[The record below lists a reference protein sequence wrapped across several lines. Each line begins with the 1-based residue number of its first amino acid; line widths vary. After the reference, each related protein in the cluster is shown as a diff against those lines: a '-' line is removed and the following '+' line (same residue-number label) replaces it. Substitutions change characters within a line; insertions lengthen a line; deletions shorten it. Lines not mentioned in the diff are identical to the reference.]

1 MQSARCLR
9 LIGRICASVVFYG
22 VVVLLCAVRWVVRS
36 AGIIAEN
43 RRASAQL
50 HLFCAR
56 FPVFVRL
63 VLRLRVAQR
72 MIESSR
78 ARSARDACV
87 QEPCMPRR
95 VLDIVSQS
103 NDANLGATLIR
114 LARLAETAHAYESA
128 LRGLTADVEVRFDNI
143 QAPPGKPRGNGL
155 HPMPVVQQPKR
166 PLPSSASVPGMRC
179 GARCSEAHPE
189 VEP

>member
-1 MQSARCLR
+1 MQWLRFFARC
-9 LIGRICASVVFYG
+9 GRWCDLPVFSLKTGGYRHNY
-22 VVVLLCAVRWVVRS
+22 AY
-36 AGIIAEN
+36 
-43 RRASAQL
+43 
-50 HLFCAR
+50 FCAR
-56 FPVFVRL
+56 SPVFVRL
-63 VLRLRVAQR
+63 ALRLRVAQR

-128 LRGLTADVEVRFDNI
+128 LRGLTADVEVRFDNT
-143 QAPPGKPRGNGL
+143 QAPPEKSRSNGL
-155 HPMPVVQQPKR
+155 RLM
-166 PLPSSASVPGMRC
+166 PSSASVPGMRC

-189 VEP
+189 VDP